1 LRDVTYNRAAALI
14 KQLHI
19 RDFAVIEELALEFN
33 PGMTV
38 LTGETGAGKSI
49 LIDALGLLLGDRAE
63 PGIIRDGRDR
73 AEISALFDITTYQE
87 LNITLAEIDMEPSEP
102 ELLLRRVIARDGR
115 SSAYVNGSPV
125 TVQILRAIGEH
136 LIDIHGQHSH
146 QSLTRTEA
154 QRQLLDDHGA
164 YPEEL
169 AAVRTAYTQ
178 WRDTTEQL
186 QRLLGSDTDQAATIT
201 LLRYQV
207 EELSGLHPEP
217 GEYEL
222 LDEEHRRLAN
232 GQRLLETAAK
242 ALRLL
247 QEDDDSIQSRLS
259 NITAELKVLQ
269 QFDTALGNLLHI
281 MDDANPLI
289 SEASMELRHYLD
301 TLQIEPERLMAV
313 ETRLSQLHGMS
324 RKYKVQPQDLAEHLS
339 RLEQQLTQLQNS
351 QQSIADLRR
360 DQHAALTGYQA
371 AAAKLHQRRD
381 HAARELSAE
390 VSTKLAELGMPG
402 GKFAIAIEMPH
413 EAIPKAYGEDQVS
426 FQVSTNPG
434 LGLQPLRKIA
444 SGGELSRISL
454 AIQVICTQHQ
464 GIPTLI
470 FDEVD
475 AGIGGAIAE
484 IVGKLLHKLARQRQ
498 VFCVTHLPQVA
509 SQGDHHLLVNKTS
522 TRTSTKTTVQE
533 LTGPQRIEEIARMLG
548 GVKLTEQS
556 RRHAVEM
563 LQGTQKLKN

>member
-1 LRDVTYNRAAALI
+1 MRLVTSNRAAALI

-19 RDFAVIEELALEFN
+19 RDFTVIEELALEFN
-33 PGMTV
+33 TGMTV

-63 PGIIRDGRDR
+63 ASIIRDGRDR
-73 AEISALFDITTYQE
+73 AEISALFDITTNQE
-87 LNITLAEIDMEPSEP
+87 VNITLAEIDMEPSEP

-125 TVQILRAIGEH
+125 TAQILRAIGEH

-154 QRQLLDDHGA
+154 QRQLLDDYGA

-169 AAVRTAYTQ
+169 ATVRTAFTL
-178 WRDTTEQL
+178 WRDATDQL
-186 QRLLGSDTDQAATIT
+186 DRLLGSDTDQAAIIT

-217 GEYEL
+217 GEYES

-232 GQRLLETAAK
+232 SHRLLETAGK

-259 NITAELKVLQ
+259 SITAELKALQ
-269 QFDTALGNLLHI
+269 QFDSALGNLLHI
-281 MDDANPLI
+281 LADANPLI

-301 TLQIEPERLMAV
+301 SLQIEPERLTTV
-313 ETRLSQLHGMS
+313 EARLSQLHSMA
-324 RKYKVQPQDLAEHLS
+324 RKYKIQPQELPEHLI
-339 RLEQQLTQLQNS
+339 RLEQQLSQLENS

-360 DQHAALTGYQA
+360 TQDAALSQYQA

-381 HAARELSAE
+381 QAARGLSAE

-402 GKFAIAIEMPH
+402 GKFAIAIDTQH
-413 EAIPKAYGEDQVS
+413 AATPKVHGGDQVS

-454 AIQVICTQHQ
+454 AIQVIGTQDQ

-509 SQGDHHLLVNKTS
+509 SQGDHHLQVNKTS

-533 LTGPQRIEEIARMLG
+533 LTEPQRIEEIARMLG
-548 GVKLTEQS
+548 GVKITEQS

-563 LQGTQKLKN
+563 LHGPQKLRN